1 MLQEAADQVSGGPCS
16 PFLPGAASPALQRHT
31 CASQQGHI
39 KAAEFIGCIYNWGQ
53 GVAIDY
59 PRAMAAYKVGAEGG
73 VAACQW
79 QVVFMYYED
88 RGVDVNYKQ
97 ALPWIEKAAAQN
109 HPEAIGQLWDMYV
122 FGEGVALYR
131 TGHSSSRGATA
142 GALAR
147 LTFCRLL
154 SSPPQL
160 SPHHTTLHRTA

>member
-1 MLQEAADQVSGGPCS
+1 M
-16 PFLPGAASPALQRHT
+16 FTRLPPRAGRLTTFAMAPTSH
-31 CASQQGHI
+31 QGHI
-39 KAAEFIGCIYNWGQ
+39 KAAEFVGSIYYWGQ